1 MLLVGLTG
9 GIGAGKS
16 TVAGMLAERGAA
28 VIDADELARRAVER
42 GRAGFDA
49 VVREFGPEIVRP
61 DGDLDRA
68 RLAAI
73 VFADEDARRKLE
85 RIVHP
90 QVAQL
95 FLEESALWRDTDRIV
110 VYVVPL
116 LMEARLEALFDVLV
130 VVRASREVRL
140 ARLAAAREMTA
151 DDIRARMDAQL
162 EDEERERAADTV
174 LRNDG
179 AIEDLE
185 RQVDELW
192 ERLTERAKP

>member
-1 MLLVGLTG
+1 
-9 GIGAGKS
+9 
-16 TVAGMLAERGAA
+16 
-28 VIDADELARRAVER
+28 
-42 GRAGFDA
+42 
-49 VVREFGPEIVRP
+49 
-61 DGDLDRA
+61 
-68 RLAAI
+68 
-73 VFADEDARRKLE
+73 
-85 RIVHP
+85 
-90 QVAQL
+90 
-95 FLEESALWRDTDRIV
+95 
-110 VYVVPL
+110 
-116 LMEARLEALFDVLV
+116 MEARLEALFDVLV